1 MLLVPLRVLYLHGF
15 ASGRQS
21 RKASFFIDKLS
32 RLNVPVEVP
41 DLSEGRFESLTITGQ
56 LRVIDRVIGN
66 EPVVLIGSSLGGYL
80 AALSAARHQQVTKV
94 VLLAPA
100 FRFCDLW
107 RTQLGTEGIRRW
119 QAEGSL
125 SVFHYTEGRERPIG
139 YQLMEDAGQYSPF
152 PDFQQPAL
160 IFHGNQD
167 YTVPVDCSVE
177 FAQTHPNARL
187 IRINSGHELTDAL
200 DSIWQKTKPFL
211 FGSDLENQ
219 C

>member
-1 MLLVPLRVLYLHGF
+1 MLPTRLRVLYLHGF

-21 RKASFFIDKLS
+21 RKASFFADQLS
-32 RLNVPVEVP
+32 QLNVPVEVP
-41 DLSEGRFESLTITGQ
+41 DLSEDNFKNLTITGQ
-56 LRVIDRVIGN
+56 LKVIDRVIGN
-66 EPVVLIGSSLGGYL
+66 QPVSLIGSSLGGYL
-80 AALSAARHQQVTKV
+80 AALCATRSQQVTKV

-100 FRFCDLW
+100 FRFYDLW
-107 RTQLGTEGIRRW
+107 KERLGEEGMKRW
-119 QAEGSL
+119 QAEGDL
-125 SVFHYTEGRERPIG
+125 SVFHYAEGREQPIG
-139 YQLMEDAGQYSPF
+139 YQLMEDASHYSPF

-177 FAQTHPNARL
+177 FARTHSNSELVRL
-187 IRINSGHELTDAL
+187 DSGHELTDAL

-211 FGSDLENQ
+211 FGSDLENR